1 MGGTSHLY
9 PSGRMTNGG
18 SGRRHPL
25 THPST
30 DLRLFYARKK
40 KTSLLAATMNVKPVE
55 TGGPKI
61 GAKIDMALD
70 EIVKAGD
77 YPLR

>member
-1 MGGTSHLY
+1 MKQ
-9 PSGRMTNGG
+9 
-18 SGRRHPL
+18 
-25 THPST
+25 
-30 DLRLFYARKK
+30 KK
-40 KTSLLAATMNVKPVE
+40 EISLLHFAATMNVKPLE

-77 YPLR
+77 FPLR

>member
-1 MGGTSHLY
+1 MTDGGYEPPIPICQDH
-9 PSGRMTNGG
+9 REG
-18 SGRRHPL
+18 SSPRE
-25 THPST
+25 
-30 DLRLFYARKK
+30 KK

-77 YPLR
+77 FPLR

>member
-1 MGGTSHLY
+1 L
-9 PSGRMTNGG
+9 
-18 SGRRHPL
+18 
-25 THPST
+25 
-30 DLRLFYARKK
+30 KK
-40 KTSLLAATMNVKPVE
+40 KRKIRPCFAATMNVKPLE

-77 YPLR
+77 FPLR